1 MIPESKKT
9 EFSSYTPEE
18 LRELYKHDPDHF
30 EEIAED
36 ALKVAC
42 TGRTPEQT
50 LRRRQMQ
57 WTIDAQLRK
66 ARTPLGRL
74 QAMEN
79 IFYSR
84 VFGADGELAQLMS
97 NCTDLVRTLTGTDQV
112 RPVMQAD
119 EVPKRR
125 AALYL
130 LKK

>member
-18 LRELYKHDPDHF
+18 LRELYKQDPDHF
-30 EEIAED
+30 EEIAEG
-36 ALKVAC
+36 ALKAAC

-50 LRRRQMQ
+50 LRRQQMQ

-84 VFGADGELAQLMS
+84 VFGAEGELAQLMS
-97 NCTDLVRTLTGTDQV
+97 NCTDLVRALTGTDQV
-112 RPVMQAD
+112 RVGA
-119 EVPKRR
+119 EAERVPKRR
-125 AALYL
+125 PVLYL